1 MGAAKL
7 KPAPIAVLGAPS
19 SGSLALP
26 PAHPTPTQMY
36 CPRGVFLC
44 DEALIV
50 ADSGNHR
57 VLIWFGPASCLRDN
71 QPADVVLGQPDFY
84 SEGEQLFKLPT
95 GVGVYGGNL
104 YVADAWHHRILV
116 WRSLPHETCPPDWV
130 IGQDSLEATLP
141 NRGGSVGR
149 NSFYWPFGIGYV
161 RNRFYVCD
169 TGNRR
174 VVWWEGLPEPGQPPD
189 GLLGQDDWN
198 LAHENRGSGVGPCTF
213 RWPHGVAGDGKTLYI
228 ADAGNHRVLGW
239 NQPAHDRP
247 ADLLLGQPHFQS
259 TEEFAYI
266 KQGPSR
272 LRFPYAVALEGN
284 LLVVADT
291 ANNRVLLWQGPPR
304 SEVYTPAQAVL
315 GQENFEDNG
324 ENHWKAITPYTLCWP
339 YGLWLYRGILAVCD
353 SGNNRVVVWKLHDYP
368 ASRLLSEGGLS
379 VV

>member
-149 NSFYWPFGIGYV
+149 NSFYW
-161 RNRFYVCD
+161 
-169 TGNRR
+169 
-174 VVWWEGLPEPGQPPD
+174 Q
-189 GLLGQDDWN
+189 
-198 LAHENRGSGVGPCTF
+198 
-213 RWPHGVAGDGKTLYI
+213 
-228 ADAGNHRVLGW
+228 
-239 NQPAHDRP
+239 
-247 ADLLLGQPHFQS
+247 
-259 TEEFAYI
+259 
-266 KQGPSR
+266 
-272 LRFPYAVALEGN
+272 
-284 LLVVADT
+284 
-291 ANNRVLLWQGPPR
+291 
-304 SEVYTPAQAVL
+304 
-315 GQENFEDNG
+315 
-324 ENHWKAITPYTLCWP
+324 
-339 YGLWLYRGILAVCD
+339 
-353 SGNNRVVVWKLHDYP
+353 
-368 ASRLLSEGGLS
+368 
-379 VV
+379 